1 MCTKKTKIDHVDI
14 GKRRDEIYIVDSVSK
29 KKNID
34 RN

>member
-1 MCTKKTKIDHVDI
+1 MCTKKTKIMLI
-14 GKRRDEIYIVDSVSK
+14 SEKEEMRYIVDSVSK